1 MNKRNI
7 IISLAFVSLVAATIA
22 SGQGTQ
28 AAADVPQALPQLQY
42 VVIDLGEDAIG
53 NGIIDS
59 GQIVGS
65 RSFGG
70 APRHAA
76 FWPHSQSP
84 PIDLG
89 TLPGFTESRGLGI
102 NPRGQMVGA
111 TFPLSSARP
120 LFWAS
125 SQSAPMELA
134 GLPVGLF
141 GLASGINPRGQ
152 IVGVFFNL
160 DVFVERPVFWPNSN
174 AAAIYLPGFGDKLPL
189 SEALSVNASGNILG
203 DGGDADTGETHA
215 AFWASSTS
223 TPVALASP
231 GGEFIYTGIALSSE
245 GAVAPGLNNAGSMV
259 GYANNADFSETR
271 AVFWASSSSPAV
283 ILSTT
288 GEFSNGTA
296 EGISDKGQIVGTAYN
311 SDFSDTHAF
320 MWPSSTSPGIDL
332 NTVIPP
338 DAGWELGVARSIN
351 NRGEI
356 TGAGVLNGAFHAY
369 VLIPVHG
376 PVAGNFNSPSTTH
389 RLNAY

>member
-7 IISLAFVSLVAATIA
+7 IISLTFLSLIAATIA

-28 AAADVPQALPQLQY
+28 AAVDVPQTPPQLRY
-42 VVIDLGEDAIG
+42 AVIDLGEDAFG
-53 NGIIDS
+53 NGITDS
-59 GQIVGS
+59 GRIVGS
-65 RSFGG
+65 KNFGG
-70 APRHAA
+70 ADRHGA
-76 FWPHSQSP
+76 FWPNIQRP

-89 TLPGFTESRGLGI
+89 TLPGFIGSRGLGI

-111 TFPLSSARP
+111 VYPLSSARP

-125 SQSAPMELA
+125 SQSAPMELP

-152 IVGVFFNL
+152 IVGVFFSG
-160 DVFVERPVFWPNSN
+160 DFSVQRSVFWPNSN
-174 AAAIYLPGFGDKLPL
+174 AAAIYLPELGNKLPING
-189 SEALSVNASGNILG
+189 ALSINARGNILG
-203 DGGDADTGETHA
+203 AGCDADFVECHA
-215 AFWASSTS
+215 VFWASSSS

-245 GAVAPGLNNAGSMV
+245 GTVAPGLNNTGSMV
-259 GYANNADFSETR
+259 GYAYNADFSALR
-271 AVFWASSSSPAV
+271 AVFWASSSSPSA

-288 GEFSNGTA
+288 GEFSNGAA
-296 EGISDKGQIVGTAYN
+296 EGINDKGQIVGTVFN

-338 DAGWELGVARSIN
+338 DSGWELGVARAVN

-356 TGAGVLNGAFHAY
+356 TGAGIFNGAFHAY
-369 VLIPVHG
+369 ALIPVHG
-376 PVAGNFNSPSTTH
+376 Q
-389 RLNAY
+389 

>member
-22 SGQGTQ
+22 SGQRTQ
-28 AAADVPQALPQLQY
+28 AAADVPQARPQLQY
-42 VVIDLGEDAIG
+42 AVVDLGEDAAA
-53 NGIIDS
+53 NGITDS
-59 GQIVGS
+59 GRIIGS
-65 RSFGG
+65 KFFGG
-70 APRHAA
+70 ADRHAA
-76 FWPHSQSP
+76 FWPNIQSTP
-84 PIDLG
+84 TDLG
-89 TLPGFTESRGLGI
+89 TLPGFTGSRGLGI

-111 TFPLSSARP
+111 AYPLSSGRP

-125 SQSAPMELA
+125 SQSAPMELP

-141 GLASGINPRGQ
+141 GLAAGINPRGQ
-152 IVGVFFNL
+152 IVGVFFSE
-160 DVFVERPVFWPNSN
+160 DFSVQRPVFWPNSN

-203 DGGDADTGETHA
+203 DGGNADTGETHA

-231 GGEFIYTGIALSSE
+231 GGEFIYTDIAFSSA
-245 GAVAPGLNNAGSMV
+245 GTVTPGLNNAGSMV
-259 GYANNADFSETR
+259 GYAHNADFSETR
-271 AVFWASSSSPAV
+271 AVFWASSASPAV
-283 ILSTT
+283 IFSTT

-311 SDFSDTHAF
+311 SDGSDTHAF

-338 DAGWELGVARSIN
+338 DSGWELGVARSIN

-356 TGAGVLNGAFHAY
+356 TGAGILNGAFHAY

-376 PVAGNFNSPSTTH
+376 PVAGNFDSASTTH
-389 RLNAY
+389 RLNAH